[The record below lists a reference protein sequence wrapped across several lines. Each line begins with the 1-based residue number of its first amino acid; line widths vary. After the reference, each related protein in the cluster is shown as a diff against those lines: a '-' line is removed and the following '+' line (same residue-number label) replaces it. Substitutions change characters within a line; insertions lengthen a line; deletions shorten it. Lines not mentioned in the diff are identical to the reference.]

1 MTALE
6 SLSAAGTVQVLL
18 GGRLSNTVTGRGVD
32 APTLTLSFDPD
43 GSGNFV
49 ALPARLGRRADGWFA
64 WYLAPEQM
72 PGASGP
78 DAALRI
84 EASAA
89 GHSAALAT
97 LAIDPADLALVTE
110 TRTLGGRP
118 ATLKRI
124 QGAPFRLDVTVDP
137 LPVALEGH
145 VHAEGDPE
153 QPVDGATVEVVAP
166 PGATTATDAAGD
178 FRIAVLP
185 VAEEITL
192 RITHG
197 GDTADRIFRPD
208 FSQRI
213 NRAVFVTA

>member
-18 GGRLSNTVTGRGVD
+18 GGRISNAATGRGVG
-32 APTLTLSFDPD
+32 APSLALSFDPD
-43 GSGNFV
+43 GSGSFV
-49 ALPARLGRRADGWFA
+49 AVPARLARRADGWFA
-64 WYLAPEQM
+64 WHLTPEQM

-78 DAALRI
+78 NAALRI

-89 GHSAALAT
+89 GHSAVLAT
-97 LAIDPADLALVTE
+97 LAIDPAELALVNE

-118 ATLKRI
+118 VTLSRI
-124 QGAPFRLDVTVDP
+124 QGAPFRLDVTLDP

-145 VHAEGDPE
+145 VHAAGDPE
-153 QPVDGATVEVVAP
+153 QPAGGATVEVIVP
-166 PGATTATDAAGD
+166 PGAATATDAAGD
-178 FRIAVLP
+178 FRLTALP
-185 VAEEITL
+185 VAEAITL

-197 GDTADRIFRPD
+197 GDAADRIFRPD

>member
-18 GGRLSNTVTGRGVD
+18 GGRVSNAVTGRGVD
-32 APTLTLSFDPD
+32 SPALTLSFDPD
-43 GSGNFV
+43 GSGSFV
-49 ALPARLGRRADGWFA
+49 ALPARLARRADGWFA
-64 WYLAPEQM
+64 WYLAPEHM

-97 LAIDPADLALVTE
+97 LAIDPAELTLLSE

-118 ATLKRI
+118 VTLTRI
-124 QGAPFRLDVTVDP
+124 QGAPFRLDVALDP

-145 VHAEGDPE
+145 VHAAGDPE
-153 QPVDGATVEVVAP
+153 QPADGAIVEIVAP

-178 FRIAVLP
+178 FRLAALP